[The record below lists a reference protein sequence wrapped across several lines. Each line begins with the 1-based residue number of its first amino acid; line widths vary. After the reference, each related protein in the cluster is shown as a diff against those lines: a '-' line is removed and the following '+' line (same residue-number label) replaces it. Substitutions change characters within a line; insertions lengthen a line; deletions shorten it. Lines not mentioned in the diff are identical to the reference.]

1 MPSVNQDQMLLH
13 LKQWADRTGYRVG
26 SIEDTGNDFVLE
38 VTEREGFPGV
48 QFMHQRKE
56 HPHLLVLGQV
66 MVPLEDRETL
76 RGTMGGG
83 FKQLIWE
90 LKLALLDRGVDFVVL
105 GDDDGDPDAWE
116 VHQRIYL
123 EKAEPNLLQESYTRV
138 KNSLIYVIWTYK
150 KALEQAAM
158 FSRDPSDAFSAPE
171 EGPGTGGGGY
181 RGDVNDPER
190 ARRIMN
196 AMANTGIIMMVTLM
210 DGFAQ
215 TMIGA
220 AGAMASGMAEAF
232 GDEETSDQVAEGI
245 EDKMPE
251 AKAQMMNMV
260 SEMRTQ
266 LYEQMA
272 SKAGE
277 IAPLLA
283 DRVFDEGP
291 QIIDVYEFG
300 LPSLTEELDD
310 ETVAQYA
317 KLLVQEDK
325 YFTEMFGELTAWMNK
340 LPQLPK

>member
-1 MPSVNQDQMLLH
+1 MPSANQDQMLH
-13 LKQWADRTGYRVG
+13 RLKQWADRTGYRVG
-26 SIEDTGNDFVLE
+26 SIEDSGNDFVLE
-38 VTEREGFPGV
+38 ITEREGFPSV

-56 HPHLLVLGQV
+56 HAHILVVGRV
-66 MVPLEDRETL
+66 MVPKEDRETL
-76 RGTMGGG
+76 RRTMGGG
-83 FKQLIWE
+83 FRQLIWD

-123 EKAEPNLLQESYTRV
+123 EENDPNLLQESYARV

-150 KALEQAAM
+150 KALDQAAIF
-158 FSRDPSDAFSAPE
+158 FSDPSETFTATE
-171 EGPGTGGGGY
+171 EGPGAGGAVQ
-181 RGDVNDPER
+181 GDVNDPER

-210 DGFAQ
+210 DGFADA
-215 TMIGA
+215 MLGA

-232 GDEETSDQVAEGI
+232 GDEGASDQVAEDI
-245 EDKMPE
+245 ENRMPE
-251 AKAQMMNMV
+251 AKGRMMDMV
-260 SEMRTQ
+260 SELRAQ
-266 LYEQMA
+266 LYAQMA
-272 SKAGE
+272 QKADE

-291 QIIDVYEFG
+291 EIIDVYEFG
-300 LPSLTEELDD
+300 LPSFTEELDD

-325 YFTEMFGELTAWMNK
+325 YFTEMFGQLTAWMNS
-340 LPQLPK
+340 LPELPK